1 MYYDSLRKAYVDKES
16 GEVVFQEEEEAI
28 QPTIVQ
34 PPTPIRNEQKALR
47 EEDSARA
54 RNFERLFELAR
65 QEVQQ
70 NNYNQLESQIIE
82 MHRLGDDPEL
92 ATSTVAAPQEHEPGF
107 SDWSLAR
114 TLQALEFEI
123 PRDGYAEDFGQKE
136 YRASR
141 SCRRQLLTVS
151 FFICLVQVSIT
162 IEDSGFVVYVFVK
175 F

>member
-1 MYYDSLRKAYVDKES
+1 MYYDSLRKAYIDKES

-28 QPTIVQ
+28 QPTVVQ
-34 PPTPIRNEQKALR
+34 PPTPLRNEHMALR
-47 EEDSARA
+47 QDDDSDRA

-82 MHRLGDDPEL
+82 MHRLGDDPET
-92 ATSTVAAPQEHEPGF
+92 AASTIAAPQEHEPGF
-107 SDWSLAR
+107 NDWSLAR

-141 SCRRQLLTVS
+141 SCRRQLMTVS
-151 FFICLVQVSIT
+151 FFICLVQVRVR
-162 IEDSGFVVYVFVK
+162 SG
-175 F
+175 